1 MDPAEPE
8 HAGPPPD
15 DVPGPPQDDGPAPPQ
30 DDGPSL
36 ARDDGPASA
45 QGDGPGLAQDGA
57 PGLAQGDSLG
67 PAQDD
72 GLAPPPDDGPG
83 LAQYDGPGL
92 AQNENEPPGPPP
104 GEAPGPRPG
113 EAPGP
118 HQDQPLG
125 PLQYGDAS
133 SPLRKSPPEATSP
146 AQPIG
151 TLPPPTGAG
160 AKNKATKHP
169 PGGKRSRRRKI
180 LAWTSGTLAVIV
192 VIGVLG
198 AYFVYR
204 HLNANLHQVDI
215 SGVLGSQP
223 VNRHPQA
230 ENILVLGSDTRIGQ
244 GGGFGSSAVLNT
256 DHSDTLMVV
265 HIAANRE
272 WADIMSIPRDS
283 WVSIPSCQMG
293 NGQMSSAT
301 TFKINEA
308 FTLGTLDGNKT
319 TLGVACTVKTI
330 EKDTGIRIDHFVVV
344 NFTGFRDM
352 VNAVGGVP
360 ECNTK
365 PINDPLSGLHL
376 SAGHHL
382 LNGWRALAYVRARY
396 TLGNGSDL
404 ERIGRQQAFMSSLV
418 GRVKSKLL
426 DPVAIYK
433 FLDAATK
440 SITIDDQL
448 GGIKGLYNLATS
460 LKNLPPDR
468 VSFFTLPT
476 YPRSYVDPTDT
487 ADVMWTQPEDS
498 LIFQAFRNDEPVSK
512 AMLKYHPPPAINPD
526 TVTLDVLNGSG
537 AGGLEYTVAAV
548 LQQDGFKVK
557 RTGNAS
563 SQNVTQTLIKYH
575 AGQQQEAELLAAKVH
590 GAAMQEVPGTGQVTL
605 VLGSNYGSTANA
617 GPRTNPQPA
626 SSFAPRTANQNICT

>member
-8 HAGPPPD
+8 N
-15 DVPGPPQDDGPAPPQ
+15 PGSPQDDGPGSPQSEPPGQ
-30 DDGPSL
+30 P
-36 ARDDGPASA
+36 
-45 QGDGPGLAQDGA
+45 GD
-57 PGLAQGDSLG
+57 
-67 PAQDD
+67 
-72 GLAPPPDDGPG
+72 
-83 LAQYDGPGL
+83 
-92 AQNENEPPGPPP
+92 EPPGPAQGQAPDPP
-104 GEAPGPRPG
+104 QGEPPGQSGGEPPGPAQGQAPDPAQGEAPGPLPG
-113 EAPGP
+113 DTPDLLPDEAAAGP
-118 HQDQPLG
+118 AVGNALG

-133 SPLRKSPPEATSP
+133 SPQHKAPPEEP
-146 AQPIG
+146 AQKPEEPAQEQPIG
-151 TLPPPTGAG
+151 TIPPAPNADDTTPS
-160 AKNKATKHP
+160 ATAP
-169 PGGKRSRRRKI
+169 AGGKRSRRKKI
-180 LAWTSGTLAVIV
+180 LAWTSAALAAVV

-204 HLNANLHQVDI
+204 HLDANLHQVDI

-223 VNRHPQA
+223 VDLHPQA
-230 ENILVLGSDTRIGQ
+230 ENILVLGSDTRVGQ

-256 DHSDTLMVV
+256 DHSDTLLIV
-265 HIAANRE
+265 HISADRQ

-283 WVSIPSCQMG
+283 WVSIPSCMMG

-319 TLGVACTVKTI
+319 ALGVACTIKTV
-330 EKDTGIRIDHFVVV
+330 EKNTGIRIDHFVVV

-360 ECNTK
+360 ECNTR
-365 PINDPLSGLHL
+365 PIDDPLSGLHL

-382 LNGWRALAYVRARY
+382 LRGWRALAYVRARY

-418 GRVKSKLL
+418 DRVKGKLL
-426 DPVAIYK
+426 DPVAIYR

-440 SITIDDQL
+440 SLTIDDQL

-460 LKNLPPDR
+460 LKSLPPSR
-468 VSFFTLPT
+468 VTFFTLPT

-498 LIFQAFRNDEPVSK
+498 QIFQAFRDDMPVSK
-512 AMLKYHPPPAINPD
+512 EMLKYHPPPPLAPGN
-526 TVTLDVLNGSG
+526 VTLDVLNGSG

-557 RTGNAS
+557 RTGNTG
-563 SQNVTQTLIKYH
+563 SQDVTQTLIKYH
-575 AGQQQEAELLAAKVH
+575 AGQLQQAQLLAAKVH
-590 GAAMQEVPGTGQVTL
+590 GAALQEVPGTGQVTL

-617 GPRTNPQPA
+617 GPRTTPQPA
-626 SSFAPRTANQNICT
+626 SSFAPRTANENICT